1 MSAGR
6 RIETYLTVQQ
16 SGRLF
21 RVTKHAIV
29 QDLHPTKG
37 WRTISRQK
45 EIQLRDRAPSKAE
58 IEANKASLFEA
69 RK

>member
-6 RIETYLTVQQ
+6 RIETYLTVRQA
-16 SGRLF
+16 GPAF
-21 RVTKHAIV
+21 IVTKHAVV

-37 WRTISRQK
+37 WRTVAHHK
-45 EIQLRDRAPSKAE
+45 ESQSRDRQPSKAE